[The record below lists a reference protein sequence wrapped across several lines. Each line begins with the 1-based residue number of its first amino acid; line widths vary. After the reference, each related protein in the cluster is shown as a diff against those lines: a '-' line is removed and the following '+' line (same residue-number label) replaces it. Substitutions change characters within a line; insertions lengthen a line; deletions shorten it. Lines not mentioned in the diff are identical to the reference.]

1 MLVACRLA
9 GLSALKTYCAGVGVG
24 AQLGP
29 RGFSLKV
36 MNHNHQ
42 KNATDANPSGPQG
55 SLRGDG
61 RRASVAEVRGSRRLR
76 PRANGATV
84 ESFRERST
92 RVGRFHRTLP

>member
-9 GLSALKTYCAGVGVG
+9 GLSALETYYAGVGVG
-24 AQLGP
+24 GNWG
-29 RGFSLKV
+29 RGFSLKA

-42 KNATDANPSGPQG
+42 KNATDANPSGPQA

-76 PRANGATV
+76 PSANGATV

-92 RVGRFHRTLP
+92 RVGRFHPTLP